1 MGGDLEGRIFL
12 NTTVF
17 DGFKLRSV
25 KSILVNHEGSIEL
38 DPPAAFNSKLALKA
52 KKIDGQGLT
61 LVPPFH
67 DTHMHLLSYAANILS
82 YDIRSETAV
91 SKNRIADLVKKAAF
105 IQRNSNMV
113 RLQGLE
119 HNFQE
124 GVSFVDRN
132 LLDQALPDRP
142 LIIQTTSGH
151 AHILNSVAL
160 NLAGIKESTN
170 EPPGV
175 TFERTLTDGKLNG
188 VIYESGEYLEKKLPS
203 LEAGLMKDGI
213 ISALTLIHSRGI
225 NYLTDATHLN
235 DISRYELISKVIDEF
250 SLNMH
255 LIFMPG
261 VPALRAFVEAGR
273 TYRSTEG
280 KMMVGHSKIMMTN
293 SSGVLH
299 PDKKEF
305 QEMVRESHF
314 QGFPVAIHSVDMDS
328 IDLILEVLKNEYLLG
343 DRIEHASE
351 LRDDQIV
358 KMASLGVSVSTQP
371 SFIYERGDTYLSSQ
385 PGSNINSLYRIN
397 SLRKA
402 GITVSASSDSPVTY
416 PDPMKTIYSAMTRK
430 TKSGKVLNSKESI
443 STLDSLRMLT
453 TDSVTISGLRNGS
466 LQDPKTL
473 DEDSLVLDTNLASGE
488 TDNILGTKISRVK
501 DFK

>member
-25 KSILVNHEGSIEL
+25 KSILVDHEGSIEL

-91 SKNRIADLVKKAAF
+91 SKKRIADLVKKAAF

-132 LLDQALPDRP
+132 LLDEALPDRP
-142 LIIQTTSGH
+142 LIIKTTSGH

-170 EPPGV
+170 EPLGV

-203 LEAGLMKDGI
+203 LEAGSMKDGI

-250 SLNMH
+250 SLNMN

-351 LRDDQIV
+351 LRDDQIL
-358 KMASLGVSVSTQP
+358 KMASIGVSVSTQP
-371 SFIYERGDTYLSSQ
+371 SFIYERGDSYLSSLAA
-385 PGSNINSLYRIN
+385 SDINSLYRIN

-430 TKSGKVLNSKESI
+430 TKSGKVLNSKEAI

-473 DEDSLVLDTNLASGE
+473 HEDSLVLDTNLASGE

>member
-25 KSILVNHEGSIEL
+25 KSILVDHEGSIEL

-91 SKNRIADLVKKAAF
+91 SKKRIADLVKKAAF

-132 LLDQALPDRP
+132 LLDEALPDRP

-160 NLAGIKESTN
+160 NLAGIQESSN

-351 LRDDQIV
+351 LRDDQIL
-358 KMASLGVSVSTQP
+358 KMASIGVSVSTQP
-371 SFIYERGDTYLSSQ
+371 SFIYERGDSYLSSLAA
-385 PGSNINSLYRIN
+385 SDINSLYRIN

-430 TKSGKVLNSKESI
+430 TKSGKVLNSKEAI

-473 DEDSLVLDTNLASGE
+473 HEDSLVLDTNLASGE

>member
-1 MGGDLEGRIFL
+1 MGGDVEGRIFL

-188 VIYESGEYLEKKLPS
+188 VIYESGEYLERKLPS

-235 DISRYELISKVIDEF
+235 DISRYELISKIIDEF

>member
-25 KSILVNHEGSIEL
+25 KSILVDHEGSIEL

-91 SKNRIADLVKKAAF
+91 SKKRIADLVKKAAF

-261 VPALRAFVEAGR
+261 VPALRTFVEAGR

-385 PGSNINSLYRIN
+385 PSSNINSLYRIN

-430 TKSGKVLNSKESI
+430 TKSGKVLNSKEAI

-473 DEDSLVLDTNLASGE
+473 HEDSLVLDTNLASGE

>member
-12 NTTVF
+12 NPTVF

-25 KSILVNHEGSIEL
+25 KSILVDRKGSIGL
-38 DPPAAFNSKLALKA
+38 DPPAAFNSKPGLKT
-52 KKIDGQGLT
+52 KRIDGRGLT

-67 DTHMHLLSYAANILS
+67 DTHIHLLSYAANILS
-82 YDIRSETAV
+82 YDIRSETTL
-91 SKNRIADLVKKAAF
+91 SKNRITDLVKKAAF

-132 LLDQALPDRP
+132 LLDEALPDRP

-188 VIYESGEYLEKKLPS
+188 VIYESGEYLERKLPS
-203 LEAGLMKDGI
+203 LEARSMKDGI

-235 DISRYELISKVIDEF
+235 DISRYELISKAIDGF
-250 SLNMH
+250 SSNMH

-261 VPALRAFVEAGR
+261 VPALSAFVEAGR

-328 IDLILEVLKNEYLLG
+328 IDMILEVLKNEYLLG

-385 PGSNINSLYRIN
+385 RGSNINSLYRIN

-430 TKSGKVLNSKESI
+430 TKSGNVLNSKEAI
-443 STLDSLRMLT
+443 STLESLRMLT

-466 LQDPKTL
+466 LRDPITL
-473 DEDSLVLDTNLASGE
+473 DEDSLVLDIDLASGE
-488 TDNILGTKISRVK
+488 TDNIPGTKIARVK
-501 DFK
+501 DFT

>member
-1 MGGDLEGRIFL
+1 MGGDVEGRIFL

-25 KSILVNHEGSIEL
+25 KSILVDHEGSIEL

-91 SKNRIADLVKKAAF
+91 SKKRIADLVKKAAF

>member
-1 MGGDLEGRIFL
+1 
-12 NTTVF
+12 
-17 DGFKLRSV
+17 
-25 KSILVNHEGSIEL
+25 
-38 DPPAAFNSKLALKA
+38 
-52 KKIDGQGLT
+52 
-61 LVPPFH
+61 
-67 DTHMHLLSYAANILS
+67 
-82 YDIRSETAV
+82 
-91 SKNRIADLVKKAAF
+91 
-105 IQRNSNMV
+105 
-113 RLQGLE
+113 
-119 HNFQE
+119 
-124 GVSFVDRN
+124 
-132 LLDQALPDRP
+132 
-142 LIIQTTSGH
+142 
-151 AHILNSVAL
+151 
-160 NLAGIKESTN
+160 
-170 EPPGV
+170 
-175 TFERTLTDGKLNG
+175 

>member
-1 MGGDLEGRIFL
+1 MGGDVEGRIFL

>member
-1 MGGDLEGRIFL
+1 
-12 NTTVF
+12 
-17 DGFKLRSV
+17 
-25 KSILVNHEGSIEL
+25 
-38 DPPAAFNSKLALKA
+38 
-52 KKIDGQGLT
+52 
-61 LVPPFH
+61 
-67 DTHMHLLSYAANILS
+67 
-82 YDIRSETAV
+82 
-91 SKNRIADLVKKAAF
+91 
-105 IQRNSNMV
+105 MV

-132 LLDQALPDRP
+132 LLDEALPDRP

-188 VIYESGEYLEKKLPS
+188 VIYESGEYLERKLPS
-203 LEAGLMKDGI
+203 LEARSMKDGI

-235 DISRYELISKVIDEF
+235 DISRYELISKAIDGF
-250 SLNMH
+250 SSNMH

-261 VPALRAFVEAGR
+261 VPALSAFVEAGR

-328 IDLILEVLKNEYLLG
+328 IDMILEVLKNEYLLG

-385 PGSNINSLYRIN
+385 RGSNINSLYRIN

-430 TKSGKVLNSKESI
+430 TKSGNVLNSKEAI
-443 STLDSLRMLT
+443 STLESLRMLT

-466 LQDPKTL
+466 LRDPITL
-473 DEDSLVLDTNLASGE
+473 DEDSLVLDIDLASGE
-488 TDNILGTKISRVK
+488 TDNIPGTKIARVK
-501 DFK
+501 DFT

>member
-1 MGGDLEGRIFL
+1 MGGDLDGRIFL
-12 NTTVF
+12 NPTVF
-17 DGFKLRSV
+17 DGFAFRSV
-25 KSILVNHEGSIEL
+25 PSVLVHRDGSINL
-38 DPPAAFNSKLALKA
+38 DPQGSFNSSLGLKT
-52 KKIDGQGLT
+52 KKFDGQGLT
-61 LVPPFH
+61 LVAPFH
-67 DTHMHLLSYAANILS
+67 DTHVHLLSYAANLNS
-82 YDIRSETAV
+82 YDIRSEKPL
-91 SKNRIADLVKKAAF
+91 SKRRIADLVRKAAF
-105 IQRNSNMV
+105 VQRNSNMV

-124 GVSFVDRN
+124 GISFVDRT
-132 LLDQALPDRP
+132 LLDEVLPDRP

-170 EPPGV
+170 EPPGG

-188 VIYESGEYLEKKLPS
+188 VIYESGDYLEGKLPS
-203 LEAGLMKDGI
+203 LEPSLLKDGI

-235 DISRYELISKVIDEF
+235 DISRYELISNVIDEF
-250 SLNMH
+250 PLNMH
-255 LIFMPG
+255 LIFMPAAA
-261 VPALRAFVEAGR
+261 ALKEFIKAERP
-273 TYRSTEG
+273 YRSTEN
-280 KMMVGHSKIMMTN
+280 KMLIGHSKVMITN
-293 SSGVLH
+293 SSGVFH

-305 QEMVRESHF
+305 QEIVRESHF
-314 QGFPVAIHSVDMDS
+314 HGFPVAIHSVDMGS
-328 IDLILEVLKNEYLLG
+328 IDMILEVLKNDYQIG

-371 SFIYERGDTYLSSQ
+371 SFIYERGDTYLSTQ
-385 PGSNINSLYRIN
+385 PASDINSLYRIN

-416 PDPMKTIYSAMTRK
+416 PDPMKAIYSAMTRK
-430 TKSGKVLNSKESI
+430 TKFGNILNRKEAI
-443 STLDSLRMLT
+443 SALDSLKMLT

-466 LQDPKTL
+466 LKDPKTL
-473 DEDSLVLDTNLASGE
+473 DEDFLVLDTDLASVE
-488 TDNILGTKISRVK
+488 TDNLLGTKISRVK

>member
-1 MGGDLEGRIFL
+1 MDGDVEGRIFL

-466 LQDPKTL
+466 SQDPKTL

>member
-25 KSILVNHEGSIEL
+25 KSILVDHEGSIEL

-61 LVPPFH
+61 LIPPFH

-82 YDIRSETAV
+82 YDIRSETTL
-91 SKNRIADLVKKAAF
+91 SKNRITDLVKKAAF

-132 LLDQALPDRP
+132 LLDEALPDRP

-188 VIYESGEYLEKKLPS
+188 VIYESGEYLERKLPS
-203 LEAGLMKDGI
+203 LEARSMKDGI

-235 DISRYELISKVIDEF
+235 DISRYELLSKAIDGF
-250 SLNMH
+250 SSNMH

-261 VPALRAFVEAGR
+261 VPALSAFVEAGR

-328 IDLILEVLKNEYLLG
+328 IDMILEVLKNEYLLG

-385 PGSNINSLYRIN
+385 RGSNINSLYRIN

-430 TKSGKVLNSKESI
+430 TKSGNVLNSKEAI
-443 STLDSLRMLT
+443 STLESLRMLT

-466 LQDPKTL
+466 LRDPITL
-473 DEDSLVLDTNLASGE
+473 DEDSLVLDIDLASGE
-488 TDNILGTKISRVK
+488 TDNIPGTKIARVK
-501 DFK
+501 DFT

>member
-25 KSILVNHEGSIEL
+25 KSILVDHEGSIEL

-61 LVPPFH
+61 LIPPFH

-160 NLAGIKESTN
+160 NLAGIQESSN

-188 VIYESGEYLEKKLPS
+188 VIYESGEYLERKLPS

-235 DISRYELISKVIDEF
+235 DISRYELISKIIDEF

>member
-1 MGGDLEGRIFL
+1 MGGDVEGRIFL

-385 PGSNINSLYRIN
+385 PSSNINSLYRIN

>member
-1 MGGDLEGRIFL
+1 MGGDVEGRIFL

-25 KSILVNHEGSIEL
+25 KSILVDHEGSIEL

-473 DEDSLVLDTNLASGE
+473 HEDSLVLDTNLASGE

>member
-188 VIYESGEYLEKKLPS
+188 VIYESGEYLERKLPS

-235 DISRYELISKVIDEF
+235 DISRYELISKIIDEF